1 MYNENYNFDLKIE
14 ISKKVLEELSSFFTP
29 TQGAYPYPVRA
40 LFGGKRKFSVYFSN
54 SSNEKFGNSINIL
67 LATDVENKENN
78 VVLEELGNS
87 TLSIYGRDTA
97 DKFIITKILRVPRLV
112 GTKNGRVISADVSF
126 SPNHFGNYSEKY
138 RTFIDEV
145 FSLPNTQIE
154 TQKVTERITH
164 WDEYLKINQKI
175 AQESQ
180 TTVNFNGI
188 EKSNNVMEIN
198 FYITEGVILSKHVNS
213 TVQLVLNEVLVEEN
227 QIDYRGPQ
235 IGTITRFNKYTNML
249 TVALDYDF
257 YEALLEKRSSLPKE
271 GKLFVSKFGELV
283 QILRMRNGLISFS
296 RGQALN
302 PRLDSFIF
310 DASKVKPFIGVP
322 EIINREDL
330 LQTNLNDAQKK
341 AVEGALNSTDLYLIQ
356 GPPGTGK
363 TTVISEICYQNA
375 IRNKKTLIASQTNLA
390 VDNALSKL
398 AYHPKIRALRKGNEH
413 NIQEEGLLFTENN
426 VIQTWLQKTSNGCKK
441 NIAEKQDRIKYSLE
455 VEKQLPTIVQCY
467 KEYVSAK
474 ETESKL
480 ATELSIKSDIK
491 AELSEKLL
499 KAKEIFDEFE
509 KPISAN
515 TLQNVIAFFN
525 CVDDNILNSSTTL
538 LEEFEQNQK
547 EIKDCS
553 ERCAFLDNNFKTI
566 ESSIDKI
573 DLIFQKAN
581 KKGRYIVAEANLEI
595 KDFAVW
601 KDILNN
607 LKTEIN
613 TAWAKKPI
621 FFAFWF
627 GMAKNWLLLVSSL
640 LGEYNEFKSATSV
653 LDNELE
659 EKLNVLLEAKEL
671 HKSFKELSEKIAS
684 YVDSLNFAL
693 NVVAEEIHQI
703 ESEKEKFTY
712 KKETNFEII
721 QSFNKK
727 LPYDI
732 NFPKSIDD
740 VVKSFEFE
748 NIANFYISLWDKEK
762 KTDVKQ
768 IKFVAEWVKRID
780 EQNEEDYASLKQL
793 YIDNANVIGITCNQS
808 GSKEFTENYPEFDVC
823 IIDEV
828 SKATPPELILPI
840 LKAKK
845 IILVGDHKQLPPMIG
860 METYDEVAKQL
871 EISEEETEHMK
882 VSLFEELFEKASD
895 DIKIMLSTQYRMHN
909 QIMDNINQFY
919 QDENDVG
926 LNCGIV
932 NPDIAR
938 AHSCHGKGIT
948 TDNHAMWVDIP
959 LSSENSEEQTHYNY
973 SYLNRSEV
981 TCIKNILLT
990 ISGNLAANGFSGKK
1004 KIGVISFY
1012 SSQVRLL
1019 EDELLNKD
1027 FAERIDNLM
1036 LRIGSVDRFQG
1047 IECPIVIC
1055 SFVRNN
1061 SRGDIGFAKDPR
1073 RINVALSRAQE
1084 LSIIVGCS
1092 ELFCN
1097 GNNYKSSAPYRTIA
1111 NNILE
1116 TGGARNAGDF
1126 E

>member
-29 TQGAYPYPVRA
+29 TQGEYPYSVRA

-112 GTKNGRVISADVSF
+112 GTKNGRAISADVSF

-180 TTVNFNGI
+180 TTVNFDGI

-235 IGTITRFNKYTNML
+235 IGTITRFNKHTNML

-257 YEALLEKRSSLPKE
+257 YEALLENRSSLPKE
-271 GKLFVSKFGELV
+271 GKLFISKFGELV

-398 AYHPKIRALRKGNEH
+398 VYHPKIRALRKGNEH

-426 VIQTWLQKTSNGCKK
+426 VIKTWLQKTSNGCKK
-441 NIAEKQDRIKYSLE
+441 NIAEMQERIKFSLE

-467 KEYVSAK
+467 KEYVSA
-474 ETESKL
+474 EEAESKL
-480 ATELSIKSDIK
+480 ATELSIKLDKKS
-491 AELSEKLL
+491 ELSEKLL

-553 ERCAFLDNNFKTI
+553 ERRAFLDNNFKAI

-595 KDFAVW
+595 KDFAIW
-601 KDILNN
+601 KDTLNN

-671 HKSFKELSEKIAS
+671 NKSFKELSEKIAS

-693 NVVAEEIHQI
+693 NVVAE
-703 ESEKEKFTY
+703 
-712 KKETNFEII
+712 
-721 QSFNKK
+721 
-727 LPYDI
+727 
-732 NFPKSIDD
+732 
-740 VVKSFEFE
+740 
-748 NIANFYISLWDKEK
+748 
-762 KTDVKQ
+762 
-768 IKFVAEWVKRID
+768 
-780 EQNEEDYASLKQL
+780 
-793 YIDNANVIGITCNQS
+793 
-808 GSKEFTENYPEFDVC
+808 
-823 IIDEV
+823 
-828 SKATPPELILPI
+828 
-840 LKAKK
+840 
-845 IILVGDHKQLPPMIG
+845 
-860 METYDEVAKQL
+860 
-871 EISEEETEHMK
+871 
-882 VSLFEELFEKASD
+882 
-895 DIKIMLSTQYRMHN
+895 
-909 QIMDNINQFY
+909 
-919 QDENDVG
+919 
-926 LNCGIV
+926 
-932 NPDIAR
+932 
-938 AHSCHGKGIT
+938 
-948 TDNHAMWVDIP
+948 
-959 LSSENSEEQTHYNY
+959 
-973 SYLNRSEV
+973 
-981 TCIKNILLT
+981 
-990 ISGNLAANGFSGKK
+990 
-1004 KIGVISFY
+1004 
-1012 SSQVRLL
+1012 
-1019 EDELLNKD
+1019 
-1027 FAERIDNLM
+1027 
-1036 LRIGSVDRFQG
+1036 
-1047 IECPIVIC
+1047 
-1055 SFVRNN
+1055 
-1061 SRGDIGFAKDPR
+1061 
-1073 RINVALSRAQE
+1073 
-1084 LSIIVGCS
+1084 
-1092 ELFCN
+1092 
-1097 GNNYKSSAPYRTIA
+1097 
-1111 NNILE
+1111 
-1116 TGGARNAGDF
+1116 
-1126 E
+1126 